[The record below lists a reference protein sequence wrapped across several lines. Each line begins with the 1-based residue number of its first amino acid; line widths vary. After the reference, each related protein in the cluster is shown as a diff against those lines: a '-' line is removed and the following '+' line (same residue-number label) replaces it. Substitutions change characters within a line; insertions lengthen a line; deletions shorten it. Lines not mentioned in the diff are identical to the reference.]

1 MESLILENR
10 IPRII
15 SHPVIVRFDRYA
27 SNRPGGDEK
36 SGISEMD
43 RGRGGG
49 IPSEDVWMS
58 AQLYIPY
65 GVWERTV

>member
-15 SHPVIVRFDRYA
+15 SHAVIVRFDRYA

-49 IPSEDVWMS
+49 DLKKSM
-58 AQLYIPY
+58 Y
-65 GVWERTV
+65 GNDRRINVFVISL

>member
-43 RGRGGG
+43 RGRGGLKKSMYRNDRR
-49 IPSEDVWMS
+49 INVFVIS
-58 AQLYIPY
+58 L
-65 GVWERTV
+65 

>member
-49 IPSEDVWMS
+49 DLKKSTYRNDRRINVFVIS
-58 AQLYIPY
+58 L
-65 GVWERTV
+65 

>member
-15 SHPVIVRFDRYA
+15 SHAVIVRFDRYA

-49 IPSEDVWMS
+49 DLKKSMYRNDRRINVFVIS
-58 AQLYIPY
+58 L
-65 GVWERTV
+65 